1 MRPLPVGSA
10 SEVSLEVGKL
20 HFDLIAC
27 GPSIAVRYAEDPAV
41 ARDLLARSER
51 DLFAARR
58 RARLGGARQVIL
70 SSWNPVQARSGPSR
84 TKPSVAAGTGS
95 GRGHNRAGSVP
106 THAAPFGL
114 Q

>member
-1 MRPLPVGSA
+1 MRPLPVGGA

-27 GPSIAVRYAEDPAV
+27 GPSMAVRYAEDPGV
-41 ARDLLARSER
+41 ARDALARSER
-51 DLFAARR
+51 DLVAARR

-70 SSWNPVQARSGPSR
+70 SGWNPVHARSGPAR

-95 GRGHNRAGSVP
+95 GRGLDRAGSGP
-106 THAAPFGL
+106 THAAPCGL